1 MRDNTES
8 SDRVRETVP
17 VFLELMA
24 PMMTLPFVALIS
36 KVEILSTRMSP
47 LIF

>member
-1 MRDNTES
+1 MRESTES
-8 SDRVRETVP
+8 SDKVREAVP
-17 VFLELMA
+17 VFLGLMA
-24 PMMTLPFVALIS
+24 PMMTLPFAALIS